1 MTGHGS
7 GPPGMPIAACWV
19 PTHTRLKDMAMQD
32 KAAPAIVTHAGSG
45 SPSTWSDGCERA
57 ARRALDRLKAGG
69 SALEAAVEAVTE
81 MEDDGRYNAG
91 SGSIL
96 CLDGKTVEMDAGV
109 MDSRGLLGAV
119 ACLQGIK
126 NPVLVAQAVTQT
138 PHWLIAGDGARRF
151 AQVCGFEESFGIS
164 EGARRYHAQLL
175 HAFGSPQDADP
186 DDREGARNAAVF
198 KRFWNYAM
206 PWDEAMKAHGSGTVG
221 AVVRGAGGQFAV
233 ATSTG
238 GSAPSLLGRVGDTP
252 IVGCGFYAGEHGAIA
267 ATGVGEYITRQMLA
281 RTVYDWVAQGMPL
294 QQALDQG
301 VARLPKEISVGL
313 IGVTPD
319 EAGASSN
326 RDMAAHVLA

>member
-1 MTGHGS
+1 
-7 GPPGMPIAACWV
+7 
-19 PTHTRLKDMAMQD
+19 MQIN
-32 KAAPAIVTHAGSG
+32 APAAIVVHGGSG
-45 SPSTWSDGCERA
+45 SPSAWRDGCERA
-57 ARRALDRLKAGG
+57 AQRALGRLQGG
-69 SALEAAVEAVTE
+69 GTALDAAVEAVTE

-96 CLDGKTVEMDAGV
+96 CLDGCTVETDAGV
-109 MDSRGLLGAV
+109 MDNRGRLGAV

-126 NPVLVAQAVTQT
+126 NPVRVAHAVTQT

-151 AQVCGFEESFGIS
+151 AEVCGFEASLGTGEA
-164 EGARRYHAQLL
+164 ARQYHEQLL
-175 HAFGSPQDADP
+175 RAFDDPGQADP
-186 DDREGARNAAVF
+186 DDREGAALAAVF
-198 KRFWNYAM
+198 KRFWNYPM
-206 PWDEAMKAHGSGTVG
+206 PWDEAMKRHGSGTVG
-221 AVVRGAGGQFAV
+221 AVVRAADGQFAV

-252 IVGCGFYAGEHGAIA
+252 IVGCGYYAGDQGAIA

-313 IGVTPD
+313 IGVTRD
-319 EAGASSN
+319 GAGASSN
-326 RDMAAHVLA
+326 RDMAAHVLT